1 MIVEHNQSSFYDNKY
16 KFNGKELDNV
26 TQMYYYGARYYDP
39 RISIFVS
46 VDPLA
51 EQTME
56 PYLYTGNNPI
66 MFTDPTG
73 MSKVWQG
80 GDPPKKSKWSFAK
93 IKSDL
98 NKAYNSTG
106 IRDGVEW
113 LKNND
118 LAGSVG
124 GYILSGIGG
133 LNFGGWFTIK
143 GKPKVMKVGDW
154 SSSNAGGASL
164 RGNSLVTRTADG
176 VQSVNT
182 TVSTGVSIKE
192 AFEPEAP
199 QTSQEVSNII
209 TVQLD
214 TTHYEIDVSNRTVK
228 GETGQMPFTGTPESI
243 QKSKDSIQQKNE
255 FYENWFND

>member
-1 MIVEHNQSSFYDNKY
+1 M
-16 KFNGKELDNV
+16 
-26 TQMYYYGARYYDP
+26 
-39 RISIFVS
+39 
-46 VDPLA
+46 A
-51 EQTME
+51 EQTFE
-56 PYLYTGNNPI
+56 PYSYVGNNPI

-106 IRDGVEW
+106 IRGGVEW
-113 LKNND
+113 FKNND
-118 LAGSVG
+118 FAGGVG

-154 SSSNAGGASL
+154 SSPNAGGTSL

-176 VQSVNT
+176 IQSVNT

-199 QTSQEVSNII
+199 QTSQEVYKHTMNSVDNISI
-209 TVQLD
+209 YAD
-214 TTHYEIDVSNRTVK
+214 DGKIDSVNLIHKQVDL
-228 GETGQMPFTGTPESI
+228 ESSSMEDL
-243 QKSKDSIQQKNE
+243 QKKKDSVNQRSEYFINE
-255 FYENWFND
+255 REAWLNPENFSN